1 MKTFSTKIFVILLAL
16 STLSA
21 GVTFNLNTSTAW
33 GFTDST
39 STLVIRGSMNGWTGN
54 DWEMVNVGGDYW
66 VYTSDTLSDGE
77 YEYKYVV
84 IDEMGTEAWESTG
97 NRALT
102 VSGETDLPQDYWE
115 NGTTPPYTETDSIDV
130 WFRVSTAGIVG
141 YGGDTMFV
149 AGYMNSWN
157 GEPLTQEGDSEFWS
171 RQYSFDPDG
180 ELIAYKFQHGL
191 GGWESI
197 ANRTVT
203 VSSDT
208 TLGWVYWD
216 NIPPS
221 DVEAVYTNVTLTVV
235 DEGLSFQDVRFKG
248 QFSNWNLIQ
257 GYDDGTNGDESA
269 NDGIWTVVLDS
280 VVGPNSYEWGA
291 VECDS
296 TCDNGGNGIWLLN
309 LIQEPNQEFT
319 VEEDGSVSGSTSF
332 TIPYL
337 GDEITKTVIFSVDMT
352 EWLDEEGATGMPI
365 FSVARGDQMQV
376 RGGFNG
382 WNGDDPTNSEMTRTP
397 GTNIFSLATSVTGYP
412 NTATEYKYYME
423 LDSSS
428 IDLISETYGDITD
441 AIGWEDSPQY
451 GGGNRFFTLG
461 SDDGTGL
468 LELPLSGYYDLPAG
482 GVVPCCRTVT
492 LTFNTDMT
500 DAEADGFDPA
510 EDSVYLSLKDHW
522 LKLLQGLGGGDHKAY
537 ATANGDGTYS
547 ANISF
552 VGPFP
557 WHMIYTWGF
566 YDVSEFAYVEEGGGF
581 GFGRFRA
588 RYHHANANNDC
599 WWRDYSF
606 PLDSWQNDPPLPVEN
621 WEPDSICIPLAG
633 IDNGL
638 IPDEF
643 FLSNNYPNPFNPT
656 TSFTFGISSSIEV
669 NINIYNIL
677 GQKIFSYNN
686 GKLDAGTYEFNW
698 SGIDQ
703 IGQQVTSGIYFYE
716 MEAGNDF
723 REIKKMTLLK

>member
-1 MKTFSTKIFVILLAL
+1 MKTYSNKIFVILLAL

-21 GVTFNLNTSTAW
+21 GVTFNLNTSTAP

-84 IDEMGTEAWESTG
+84 IDEMGQEDWESTG

-102 VSGETDLPQDYWE
+102 VSGETDLPQDFWD

-197 ANRTVT
+197 SNRTVT

-248 QFSNWNLIQ
+248 QFSNWSLIQ

-296 TCDNGGNGIWLLN
+296 TCDNGGNGVWLLN

-376 RGGFNG
+376 RG
-382 WNGDDPTNSEMTRTP
+382 
-397 GTNIFSLATSVTGYP
+397 
-412 NTATEYKYYME
+412 
-423 LDSSS
+423 
-428 IDLISETYGDITD
+428 
-441 AIGWEDSPQY
+441 
-451 GGGNRFFTLG
+451 
-461 SDDGTGL
+461 
-468 LELPLSGYYDLPAG
+468 
-482 GVVPCCRTVT
+482 
-492 LTFNTDMT
+492 
-500 DAEADGFDPA
+500 
-510 EDSVYLSLKDHW
+510 
-522 LKLLQGLGGGDHKAY
+522 
-537 ATANGDGTYS
+537 
-547 ANISF
+547 
-552 VGPFP
+552 
-557 WHMIYTWGF
+557 
-566 YDVSEFAYVEEGGGF
+566 
-581 GFGRFRA
+581 
-588 RYHHANANNDC
+588 
-599 WWRDYSF
+599 
-606 PLDSWQNDPPLPVEN
+606 
-621 WEPDSICIPLAG
+621 
-633 IDNGL
+633 
-638 IPDEF
+638 
-643 FLSNNYPNPFNPT
+643 
-656 TSFTFGISSSIEV
+656 
-669 NINIYNIL
+669 
-677 GQKIFSYNN
+677 
-686 GKLDAGTYEFNW
+686 
-698 SGIDQ
+698 
-703 IGQQVTSGIYFYE
+703 
-716 MEAGNDF
+716 
-723 REIKKMTLLK
+723 